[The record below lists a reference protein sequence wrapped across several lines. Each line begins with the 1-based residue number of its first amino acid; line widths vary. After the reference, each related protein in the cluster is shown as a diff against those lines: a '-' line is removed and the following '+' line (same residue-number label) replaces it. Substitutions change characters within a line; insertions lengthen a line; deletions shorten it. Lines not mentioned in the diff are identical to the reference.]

1 VTLPAATAPPAGATA
16 TTAGAAAA
24 TAGATG
30 ASTLGGRLRSWWPW
44 FAIVGGLL
52 AAGLLAGAPAPEGP
66 PLDPTST
73 GPAGTKALV
82 DTLRDLGAQVDVQ
95 SEPPG
100 PSATTAL
107 LLDDRLDDAART
119 QVVDWV
125 AAGGTLVVT
134 DVGSPLNPGHPSAS
148 AAIAFLDPEL
158 HKHCS
163 VAALSRV
170 ERIDA
175 PDAILQDVPDGGT
188 GCFTVGGQSW
198 LVIVPHGEG
207 NVVSLGGAGALVNG
221 RLGKADNALLAADL
235 LAPTASDHVVVL
247 RPPALGE
254 GDVSLRDLVAPR
266 VKLALVQ
273 VAIAFVVLALWRA
286 RRLGR
291 PVLEPQP
298 VQLPASDL
306 VVAVGGLMQRA
317 KGRDQASTVLREDLR
332 RALAERLGLPP
343 TTPAAVVADAV
354 AATSQS
360 GRRAEGVLAVLTGPA
375 PVSEDGLVLLAQQVE
390 SIRRNP

>member
-1 VTLPAATAPPAGATA
+1 M
-16 TTAGAAAA
+16 
-24 TAGATG
+24 
-30 ASTLGGRLRSWWPW
+30 
-44 FAIVGGLL
+44 
-52 AAGLLAGAPAPEGP
+52 
-66 PLDPTST
+66 
-73 GPAGTKALV
+73 
-82 DTLRDLGAQVDVQ
+82 Q

-107 LLDDRLDDAART
+107 LMHDRLDDAARE

-125 AAGGTLVVT
+125 AAGGTLVIT
-134 DVGSPLNPGHPSAS
+134 DVGSPLNPARPSGS
-148 AAIAFLDPEL
+148 AALAFLDPEL
-158 HKHCS
+158 HKRCS
-163 VAALSRV
+163 VEALRRV
-170 ERIDA
+170 DRVDA
-175 PDAILQDVPDGGT
+175 PNAILQELPEGGT

-207 NVVSLGGAGALVNG
+207 NVVSLGGAGAFVNA
-221 RLGKADNALLAADL
+221 RLGEADNALLAADL

-247 RPPALGE
+247 QPPPLGE
-254 GDVSLRDLVAPR
+254 GDVGLSDLVAPR

-273 VAIAFVVLALWRA
+273 LAIAFVVLALWRA

-306 VVAVGGLMQRA
+306 VVAVGDLMQRA

-343 TTPAAVVADAV
+343 TTPPEVVADAV

-360 GRRAEGVLAVLTGPA
+360 GRRAEDVLAILTGPP
-375 PVSEDGLVLLAQQVE
+375 PVGEDGLVLLAQQVE
-390 SIRRNP
+390 SVRRDP